1 MKTIKNMLYIATMAT
16 AITACSSEEV
26 LSPEADAPLTIT
38 ATIPGD
44 VWAVATRANE
54 GAAAESFSDWTLHYI
69 DYRGEAATYTPTTVA
84 EGASGISFTTG
95 NELVW
100 AKVKVSEPMHLTA
113 RCDNATPAVSDDDYT
128 LHTSVASATAGEE
141 LTFPDMKPTLA
152 KLTVNLTLS
161 HNMTNNSTAATDFT
175 VTINAKKQ
183 AISYA
188 PITHGGVWPAA
199 DGDAATTAFT
209 LSQQSA
215 ATGTYT
221 VIGTMLLPQQ
231 DLGNTLT
238 VKYKETTWTLDLS
251 TVAVTGG
258 EEGQKANRL
267 IAGQHLTL
275 NLSTSILSVGAPS
288 DIQIDAFTTA
298 DPNSYTPDLGGVAK
312 TWKSIT
318 LK

>member
-128 LHTSVASATAGEE
+128 LHTSVASATVGEE

-188 PITHGGVWPAA
+188 PITHGGVWPEGE
-199 DGDAATTAFT
+199 DDATGFI
-209 LSQQSA
+209 LSEMSA
-215 ATGTYT
+215 ATGTYS

-275 NLSTSILSVGAPS
+275 NLKAGLTAINTPS
-288 DIQIDAFTTA
+288 DIQIEAFTAA
-298 DPNSYTPDLGGVAK
+298 DPNSYNPDLGGVAK
-312 TWKSIT
+312 T
-318 LK
+318 